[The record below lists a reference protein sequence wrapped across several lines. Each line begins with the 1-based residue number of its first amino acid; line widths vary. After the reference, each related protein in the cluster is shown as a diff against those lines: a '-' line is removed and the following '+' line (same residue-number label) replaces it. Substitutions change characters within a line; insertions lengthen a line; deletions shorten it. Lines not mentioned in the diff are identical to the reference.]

1 MHENNSIVSE
11 MPSWKV
17 HRALYEKLS
26 REVEDF
32 FVETPGLLDR
42 IDRIIDREYGEYDLG
57 RRADPWSLG
66 KELLPLIRLYP
77 TFFKNMFKYK
87 ALRTFELILNS
98 RKGVF
103 IHHFHGERSG

>member
-42 IDRIIDREYGEYDLG
+42 IDRIIDREYGEHDLG
-57 RRADPWSLG
+57 RSADPQSFG
-66 KELLPLIRLYP
+66 N
-77 TFFKNMFKYK
+77 FFAPYK
-87 ALRTFELILNS
+87 ALSNFL
-98 RKGVF
+98 
-103 IHHFHGERSG
+103 